1 MVYARCT
8 KAVMGKREMN
18 CVFHRNYHRAVL
30 IKLCAA
36 VVLLYQQICLLPKS
50 TEAFLKDNL
59 KH

>member
-8 KAVMGKREMN
+8 KAVMGKRKMN

-36 VVLLYQQICLLPKS
+36 LISADLFCLLPKS